1 MPSFAHCPK
10 YLQDGRSGIPLRLRG
25 PADISPKQTHLLC
38 PFSFEFSLQTIY
50 CFLLSQNQH
59 ILLGHHSVR
68 EKKNF
73 LISLLHRHLTKIVLL
88 SLLADTDHDLPESCG
103 YTTSINRHA
112 KNQSHAKTVT
122 NLPHE
127 SRLDT
132 RYYFNVRSKAEIS
145 QLIICHTEPTT
156 KKWKTEKLESKKG
169 IRSAVS
175 VNSPGN
181 PWSQS

>member
-10 YLQDGRSGIPLRLRG
+10 YLQDGRSGIPLRLQC

-38 PFSFEFSLQTIY
+38 PFSFQFSLQTIY
-50 CFLLSQNQH
+50 CFCYHRISIFYLDTT
-59 ILLGHHSVR
+59 R
-68 EKKNF
+68 WERKKNF

-103 YTTSINRHA
+103 YTTSINRQA

-145 QLIICHTEPTT
+145 QLIICHT
-156 KKWKTEKLESKKG
+156 
-169 IRSAVS
+169 
-175 VNSPGN
+175 
-181 PWSQS
+181 

>member
-1 MPSFAHCPK
+1 MAAPESHYGFEVQQTSVQNRPIFFA
-10 YLQDGRSGIPLRLRG
+10 RSRSSLVFKPFTVFAITESAYSTWTPLG
-25 PADISPKQTHLLC
+25 
-38 PFSFEFSLQTIY
+38 E
-50 CFLLSQNQH
+50 
-59 ILLGHHSVR
+59 R
-68 EKKNF
+68 EKNF
-73 LISLLHRHLTKIVLL
+73 LISLLHRHLTKTVLL

-181 PWSQS
+181 PRSQS